1 MNSNYIN
8 NIQEIEIDKI
18 LQDGIDKSLLYIQS
32 LNTTNNSNIPNF
44 TKKNSTVPVN
54 KQKIKN
60 RTTKNSN
67 RNTFNKKRTLSK
79 TNIKKNTFPLTL
91 IDSNN
96 NNDNNNT
103 YNNTY
108 NNTKLNKRAK
118 SNNKVKKI
126 RKINI
131 FDYQLEYNKKKE
143 ELEMY
148 KKQLIQERI
157 KQNKLKKEINSKSKK
172 EEEFKK
178 LEENNNTIKNNSDE
192 LILKIQRSEKLREEQ
207 AKLIDGLLKE
217 YNNMINAL
225 RNNPDVE
232 IINKYRELES
242 EAENL
247 KNEGNIQKDK
257 KKKKKIFKKI

>member
-91 IDSNN
+91 IEPNN
-96 NNDNNNT
+96 NNYNN
-103 YNNTY
+103 NNTY

-257 KKKKKIFKKI
+257 KKKKKTFKKI

>member
-91 IDSNN
+91 IEPNN
-96 NNDNNNT
+96 NNYNN
-103 YNNTY
+103 NNTY

-192 LILKIQRSEKLREEQ
+192 LIIKIQRSEKLREDQ

-247 KNEGNIQKDK
+247 KN
-257 KKKKKIFKKI
+257 

>member
-44 TKKNSTVPVN
+44 TKKNLTDPV
-54 KQKIKN
+54 KKKKIKN

-91 IDSNN
+91 IEPNN
-96 NNDNNNT
+96 NYNNKT
-103 YNNTY
+103 YNNS
-108 NNTKLNKRAK
+108 KLNKRAK

-192 LILKIQRSEKLREEQ
+192 LIIKIQRSEKLREEQ

>member
-1 MNSNYIN
+1 MNSNY
-8 NIQEIEIDKI
+8 IQEIEIDKI

-44 TKKNSTVPVN
+44 TKKNSTVPVK

-91 IDSNN
+91 IEPNN
-96 NNDNNNT
+96 NYNN
-103 YNNTY
+103 NNTY

-192 LILKIQRSEKLREEQ
+192 LIIKIQRSEKLREEQ

-257 KKKKKIFKKI
+257 KKKKKTFKKI